1 MEESRKEK
9 IINNLQQAKQAGQ
22 LKTENIRDIVQ
33 KAVSEATAE
42 VKEGRTEV
50 VSLVQEA
57 IAAVIE
63 IYKDKKGEIKEEV
76 TASIEGAIEGLSN
89 ARREA
94 IADTQSEIQTLE
106 VKVVEQEEELQQ
118 EIDSALESLETT
130 SKDKSEQVAAAVT
143 EAIRNVR
150 NSEEVA
156 LLQKRYAQ
164 LKAQLAIVQANLSNR
179 YGENYGDVNQYLED
193 AKAWYKKAREN
204 PEEYTGKI
212 KISHQEF
219 EDKLG
224 KAGVAIAKRER
235 QAKQLL
241 QELWKSVSELF
252 RDSK

>member
-1 MEESRKEK
+1 MEESRKDK
-9 IINNLQQAKQAGQ
+9 IINSLQQAKQTGQ
-22 LKTENIRDIVQ
+22 LKTENIRDIV
-33 KAVSEATAE
+33 KIAVSETASE
-42 VKEGRTEV
+42 LKEGRTEIV
-50 VSLVQEA
+50 TLVQEA
-57 IAAVIE
+57 IAAVAE
-63 IYKDKKGEIKEEV
+63 IYQDKKGEIQEEI
-76 TASIEGAIEGLSN
+76 TASIEGAIEGVSN

-118 EIDSALESLETT
+118 EIDGALESLETI

-179 YGENYGDVNQYLED
+179 YGENYGDIDRYLED
-193 AKAWYKKAREN
+193 AKAWYQKAREN

-212 KISHQEF
+212 KASHQEF

-224 KAGVAIAKRER
+224 KAGIAIAKRER

-241 QELWKSVSELF
+241 QELWKSISELF
-252 RDSK
+252 RDR